1 MDSKFETRKE
11 DLKNL
16 KQVIETVDPQNTFY
30 KESLNEVKNLLKKME
45 SRDNNALKENTTT
58 NNEKKAI

>member
-45 SRDNNALKENTTT
+45 NRDNNALKENTTT

>member
-30 KESLNEVKNLLKKME
+30 KESLNEVKNLLKRME
-45 SRDNNALKENTTT
+45 SRDNNALKENTTN
-58 NNEKKAI
+58 NNEMKAI